1 MKITVPSSL
10 RHIKLSQWQKYAA
23 ILDKNK
29 GEESSDFLNLKTLEI
44 FCGMDLKDIHSI
56 PLREFDE
63 VLMHMSDIFKMKT
76 PRENTFWLKGTD
88 GIEVEFGM
96 IPNFD
101 KMSYGEYEDLENYI
115 FDEKNL
121 HKAMAVLYRPIK
133 FKKKDRY
140 LIHDYEGTE
149 FMAEV
154 MKNTPLDIVFGAR
167 VFFYSLAK
175 KLGIYTL
182 DYTLQQLTKQQENQ
196 SDKHLDK
203 NGEDT
208 KQFIHSQMEMLKELT
223 KLQDFHFTNV

>member
-10 RHIKLSQWQKYAA
+10 RHIKLSQWQKYTA

-76 PRENTFWLKGTD
+76 PREKTFWLKGTD

-96 IPNFD
+96 IPNLD

-182 DYTLQQLTKQQENQ
+182 DYTLKQLMKSQENQ

>member
-63 VLMHMSDIFKMKT
+63 VLMHISDIFKMKT

-88 GIEVEFGM
+88 GVEVEFGM

-121 HKAMAVLYRPIK
+121 HKAMAVLYRPVK

-175 KLGIYTL
+175 KLGIYRL

>member
-121 HKAMAVLYRPIK
+121 HKAMAVLYRPVK

-223 KLQDFHFTNV
+223 KLQDFHFINV

>member
-44 FCGMDLKDIHSI
+44 FCGMNLKDIHSI

-182 DYTLQQLTKQQENQ
+182 DYTLQQLMKSQENQ

-208 KQFIHSQMEMLKELT
+208 KRFIHSQMEMLKELT

>member
-10 RHIKLSQWQKYAA
+10 RHIKLSQWQKYTA

-76 PRENTFWLKGTD
+76 PREKTFWLKGTD

-96 IPNFD
+96 IPNLD

-182 DYTLQQLTKQQENQ
+182 DYTLQQLMKSQENQ

>member
-1 MKITVPSSL
+1 
-10 RHIKLSQWQKYAA
+10 
-23 ILDKNK
+23 
-29 GEESSDFLNLKTLEI
+29 
-44 FCGMDLKDIHSI
+44 
-56 PLREFDE
+56 
-63 VLMHMSDIFKMKT
+63 
-76 PRENTFWLKGTD
+76 
-88 GIEVEFGM
+88 
-96 IPNFD
+96 
-101 KMSYGEYEDLENYI
+101 MSYGEYEDLENYI

-121 HKAMAVLYRPIK
+121 HKAMAVLYRPVK
-133 FKKKDRY
+133 FKNKDRY

>member
-88 GIEVEFGM
+88 GVEVEFGM
-96 IPNFD
+96 IPNLD
-101 KMSYGEYEDLENYI
+101 KMSYGEYEDLESYI
-115 FDEKNL
+115 FDEKN
-121 HKAMAVLYRPIK
+121 
-133 FKKKDRY
+133 
-140 LIHDYEGTE
+140 
-149 FMAEV
+149 
-154 MKNTPLDIVFGAR
+154 
-167 VFFYSLAK
+167 
-175 KLGIYTL
+175 
-182 DYTLQQLTKQQENQ
+182 
-196 SDKHLDK
+196 
-203 NGEDT
+203 
-208 KQFIHSQMEMLKELT
+208 
-223 KLQDFHFTNV
+223 

>member
-1 MKITVPSSL
+1 MNITVPSSL

-88 GIEVEFGM
+88 GVEVEFGM

-101 KMSYGEYEDLENYI
+101 KMSYGEYEDLEDYI

-182 DYTLQQLTKQQENQ
+182 DYTLQQLMKSQENQ

-208 KQFIHSQMEMLKELT
+208 KRFIHSQMEMLKELT

>member
-10 RHIKLSQWQKYAA
+10 RHIKLSQWQKYTA

-96 IPNFD
+96 IPNLD

-182 DYTLQQLTKQQENQ
+182 DYTLKQLMKSQENQ

>member
-88 GIEVEFGM
+88 GVEVEFGM

-121 HKAMAVLYRPIK
+121 HKAMAVLYRPVK

-223 KLQDFHFTNV
+223 KLQDFHFINV

>member
-10 RHIKLSQWQKYAA
+10 RQIKLSQWQKYAA

-88 GIEVEFGM
+88 GVEVEFGM

-101 KMSYGEYEDLENYI
+101 KMSYGEYEDLEDYI

-121 HKAMAVLYRPIK
+121 HKAMAVLYRPVK

-223 KLQDFHFTNV
+223 KLQDFHYTNV

>member
-88 GIEVEFGM
+88 GVEVEFGM

-121 HKAMAVLYRPIK
+121 HKAMAVLYRPVK

-182 DYTLQQLTKQQENQ
+182 DYTLQQLMKSQENQ

-208 KQFIHSQMEMLKELT
+208 RQFIHSQMEMLKELT

>member
-63 VLMHMSDIFKMKT
+63 VLMYMSDIFKMKT

-121 HKAMAVLYRPIK
+121 HKAMAVLYRPVK

>member
-88 GIEVEFGM
+88 GVEVEFGM

>member
-63 VLMHMSDIFKMKT
+63 VLMHISDIFKMKT

-88 GIEVEFGM
+88 GVEVEFGM

-121 HKAMAVLYRPIK
+121 HKAMAVLYRPVK

>member
-182 DYTLQQLTKQQENQ
+182 DYTLQQLMKSQENQ

-208 KQFIHSQMEMLKELT
+208 KLFIHSQMEMLKELT

>member
-44 FCGMDLKDIHSI
+44 FCGMNLKDIHSI

-88 GIEVEFGM
+88 GVEVEFGM

-182 DYTLQQLTKQQENQ
+182 DYTLQQLMKSQENQ

-208 KQFIHSQMEMLKELT
+208 KRFIHSQMEMLKELT

>member
-88 GIEVEFGM
+88 GVEVEFGM

-208 KQFIHSQMEMLKELT
+208 KRFIHSQMEMLKELT

>member
-63 VLMHMSDIFKMKT
+63 VLMYMSDIFKMKT

-88 GIEVEFGM
+88 GVEVEFGM

-121 HKAMAVLYRPIK
+121 HKAMAVLYRPVK

>member
-223 KLQDFHFTNV
+223 KLQDFHFINV

>member
-63 VLMHMSDIFKMKT
+63 VLMHISDIFKMKT

>member
-63 VLMHMSDIFKMKT
+63 VLLHVSDIFKTKT
-76 PRENTFWLKGTD
+76 PRVNTFWLKGTD
-88 GIEVEFGM
+88 GVEVEFGM
-96 IPNFD
+96 IPNLD

>member
-88 GIEVEFGM
+88 GVEVEFGM

-121 HKAMAVLYRPIK
+121 HKAMAVLYRPVK

>member
-1 MKITVPSSL
+1 MNIDCLIRERADTKRKIALLQEKVDRLTVL
-10 RHIKLSQWQKYAA
+10 I
-23 ILDKNK
+23 N
-29 GEESSDFLNLKTLEI
+29 EEIDNNQ
-44 FCGMDLKDIHSI
+44 
-56 PLREFDE
+56 
-63 VLMHMSDIFKMKT
+63 FKM
-76 PRENTFWLKGTD
+76 F
-88 GIEVEFGM
+88 
-96 IPNFD
+96 
-101 KMSYGEYEDLENYI
+101 YGEYEDLENYI

-182 DYTLQQLTKQQENQ
+182 DYTLQQLMKSQENQ

-208 KQFIHSQMEMLKELT
+208 KRFIHSQMEMLKELT

>member
-10 RHIKLSQWQKYAA
+10 RQIKLSQWQKYAA

-182 DYTLQQLTKQQENQ
+182 DYTLQQLMKSQENQ

-208 KQFIHSQMEMLKELT
+208 KRFIHSQMEMLKELT

>member
-182 DYTLQQLTKQQENQ
+182 DYTLQQLMKSQENQ

-208 KQFIHSQMEMLKELT
+208 KRFIHSQMEMLKELT

>member
-88 GIEVEFGM
+88 GVEVEFGM

-182 DYTLQQLTKQQENQ
+182 DYTLQQLMKSQENQ

-208 KQFIHSQMEMLKELT
+208 KRFIHSQMEMLKELT

>member
-44 FCGMDLKDIHSI
+44 FCGMNLKDIHSI

-208 KQFIHSQMEMLKELT
+208 KRFIHSQMEMLKELT

>member
-63 VLMHMSDIFKMKT
+63 VLMYMSDIFKMKT

-88 GIEVEFGM
+88 GVEVEFGM

-121 HKAMAVLYRPIK
+121 HKAMAVLYRPVK

-182 DYTLQQLTKQQENQ
+182 DYTLQQLTKQQENH
-196 SDKHLDK
+196 SDNPLDK

-208 KQFIHSQMEMLKELT
+208 KLFIHSQMEMLKELT

>member
-44 FCGMDLKDIHSI
+44 FCGMNLKDIHSI

-121 HKAMAVLYRPIK
+121 HKAMAVLYRPVK

-182 DYTLQQLTKQQENQ
+182 DYTLQQLMKSQENQ

-208 KQFIHSQMEMLKELT
+208 KRFIHSQMEMLKELT